1 MKQFLLD
8 FLQFLGFDMCKILWR
23 GRRIKNSRSFVLS
36 GKKNRKVRAESVFN
50 NFLFLKPALG

>member
-8 FLQFLGFDMCKILWR
+8 FLQFLGFDMCEILWR

-36 GKKNRKVRAESVFN
+36 GKKIEKQERKVCLIIFC
-50 NFLFLKPALG
+50 F

>member
-36 GKKNRKVRAESVFN
+36 GKKKSKSKSGKYV
-50 NFLFLKPALG
+50 